1 MYPGNEKSPTFL
13 SLYNTIQPH
22 LQVNGKW
29 VIIFFLIRTKPL
41 TCDNHWFGSQ
51 ETSSLICNIYIYLKQ
66 NLFHTHQI
74 PHSKTAFLW
83 SYGLPKQMRTC
94 FLGTRESFF
103 RRDLQASLWVKKT
116 NKLVLFSLFALAFFF
131 LDSSYACFKFCC
143 RLFSLLSHPLIKE
156 ILKKKKTE
164 KKNS

>member
-103 RRDLQASLWVKKT
+103 RRDLQASLWVKK
-116 NKLVLFSLFALAFFF
+116 NKQTCSVFFVCFSFFF
-131 LDSSYACFKFCC
+131 LGFKLC
-143 RLFSLLSHPLIKE
+143 LF
-156 ILKKKKTE
+156 
-164 KKNS
+164 